1 MSDQNPYEKLGV
13 PEDASFDEIQDVRN
27 RLLEQCSGDAKRL
40 EVIEAAYDAI
50 LMERLRMRQ
59 EGKIKVPERIRFAEA
74 KLQAPLKEN
83 SNQRKQSPVWLQ
95 RILDKPTPI
104 EVLLPGAWYLGL
116 SAISLFYPMRS
127 EGVLPSGNDQV
138 LQLALVVGVG
148 ISIYFLNRKEGK
160 FGRAVLFTLVG
171 LIIGLLAAGLIAGL
185 VVPPMREFVTLSQN
199 QFSTVVTF
207 LLLWVINSFL
217 R

>member
-13 PEDASFDEIQDVRN
+13 SEDASFDEIQDARN
-27 RLLEQCSGDAKRL
+27 RLFEQHSGDAKRL
-40 EVIEAAYDAI
+40 EVIEVAYDAI

-59 EGKIKVPERIRFAEA
+59 EGKIKVPERIRFPEA
-74 KLQAPLKEN
+74 RVQSLPKE
-83 SNQRKQSPVWLQ
+83 SPTKSEQSPAWLQ
-95 RILDKPTPI
+95 RMLDQPTPAD
-104 EVLLPGAWYLGL
+104 VLLPGAWYAGL
-116 SAISLFYPMRS
+116 SAASVFYPVV
-127 EGVLPSGNDQV
+127 GDQV

-171 LIIGLLAAGLIAGL
+171 LIIGLIIGGL
-185 VVPPMREFVTLSQN
+185 VASWLLPQVPFISLTPN
-199 QFSTVVTF
+199 QFSTVLTF
-207 LLLWVINSFL
+207 ILLWLVSSFL

>member
-13 PEDASFDEIQDVRN
+13 SEDASFDEIQDARN
-27 RLLEQCSGDAKRL
+27 RLFEQYIGDAKRL

-59 EGKIKVPERIRFAEA
+59 EGKIKVPERIRFPE
-74 KLQAPLKEN
+74 LRVQSLPKE
-83 SNQRKQSPVWLQ
+83 SPTPREQSPAWLQ
-95 RILDKPTPI
+95 RMLDQPSPADI
-104 EVLLPGAWYLGL
+104 LLPGACYLGL
-116 SAISLFYPMRS
+116 SAASVFYPAT
-127 EGVLPSGNDQV
+127 GDQV

-160 FGRAVLFTLVG
+160 FGRAVLFTLIG
-171 LIIGLLAAGLIAGL
+171 LIIGLIIGGL
-185 VVPPMREFVTLSQN
+185 VANWLLLQVPFIGLTTN
-199 QFSTVVTF
+199 QFSTVLTF
-207 LLLWVINSFL
+207 ILLWLISSFL